1 MLLRGNIRIRDQ
13 MAQIVLT
20 GTHLEVSLNA
30 LESRLLGRPNFKID
44 LGRISAATLG
54 TGEKLTELGTKV
66 SKNSLLG
73 GILGEYRVG
82 SKRVMVLGTSRAG
95 KHVTISGLH
104 PTIDQIIYCE
114 KDAEALYESL
124 TKKR

>member
-1 MLLRGNIRIRDQ
+1 
-13 MAQIVLT
+13 MAIIKVA
-20 GTHLEVSLNA
+20 GKHLEVSLNA
-30 LESRLLGRPNFKID
+30 RESRLLSRTNFKLE
-44 LGRISAATLG
+44 LGRISGASLG
-54 TGEKLTELGTKV
+54 SGLGNLDLGTKV
-66 SKNSLLG
+66 SRSSIFSG
-73 GILGEYRVG
+73 YLGEYRSG

-95 KHVTISGLH
+95 KHVTISVLH